1 MQLSNIEKYYNKF
14 NEEHR
19 LTTRHGIVE
28 FSVSME
34 HIHRIIG
41 NRKNL
46 KILDVGAGTG
56 RYSVELCHEGHEVTA
71 VELVKRNLEVIRSK
85 HEKIKTWQG
94 NAMDLH
100 FLEEKKFDLVI
111 CFGPMYHLHTEEERL
126 KALEEIKRVTK
137 PGGIVFC
144 AYIMN
149 EYAVLKYCFG
159 ENKIEEVL
167 EKGGLTEDFHCVTFD
182 EDLYSY
188 VRLEDINEI
197 QKKSGLERVA
207 IFNQEGAADYMRR
220 ELNAMDEEAFKK
232 FVEYTITISDRPELL
247 GAGTHVVDVL
257 KNSAS

>member
-1 MQLSNIEKYYNKF
+1 MTNIEKYYNKF
-14 NEEHR
+14 NEDHR

-41 NRKNL
+41 DRKNL

-56 RYSVELCHEGHEVTA
+56 RYSIELCHEGHEVTA

-94 NAMDLH
+94 NALNLS
-100 FLEEKKFDLVI
+100 FLEAQKFDLVI

-126 KALEEIKRVTK
+126 KAFEEIKRVTK
-137 PGGIVFC
+137 KDGIILA

-149 EYAVLKYCFG
+149 EYAVIQYCFG
-159 ENKIEEVL
+159 ENKIKEVL

-182 EDLYSY
+182 DDLYSY
-188 VRLEDINEI
+188 VRLDDINAI
-197 QKKSGLERVA
+197 QQKSGLQRIG

-220 ELNAMDEEAFKK
+220 ELNSMDEETFKK
-232 FVEYTITISDRPELL
+232 FIEYTIAVSDRPELL
-247 GAGTHVVDVL
+247 GAGSHVVDIL
-257 KNSAS
+257 KNS

>member
-1 MQLSNIEKYYNKF
+1 MTNIEKYYNKF

-28 FSVSME
+28 FSTSLH
-34 HIHRIIG
+34 HIKSVIG
-41 NRKNL
+41 ERKNL

-56 RYSVELCHEGHEVTA
+56 RYSVELCHQGHDVTA

-94 NAMDLH
+94 NAMDLS
-100 FLEEKKFDLVI
+100 FLDENKFDITI

-137 PGGIVFC
+137 PGGIIFI

-149 EYAVLKYCFG
+149 EYALVQYCFG
-159 ENKIEEVL
+159 ENKIKEVL
-167 EKGGLTEDFHCVTFD
+167 EKGGLTEDFHCITQE

-188 VRLEDINEI
+188 LRLEDINEI
-197 QKKSGLERVA
+197 QKKSGLERVK
-207 IFNQEGAADYMRR
+207 IFSQEGAADYMRR
-220 ELNAMDEEAFKK
+220 QLNAMDEETFNL
-232 FVEYTITISDRPELL
+232 FVKYTISISERPELL
-247 GAGTHVVDVL
+247 GAGSHIVDVL
-257 KNSAS
+257 KNTKN